1 VALQGTIK
9 DFALPDIF
17 QLIGIQR
24 KTGILTL
31 ENGEDAVTL
40 KFLDGQVVG
49 ADNKTGTLEER
60 LGELLVRTGRI
71 TQPQLEDALRLQQNT
86 LQRLGHILV
95 RTQRISE
102 EDLVEAL
109 RVQSSQIIYRLF
121 RWREGTYHFT
131 KVEDLDYD
139 QNHFIPIS
147 SETILME
154 GARMIDE
161 WPLIERRIRSD
172 RMVLRKTAK
181 ATAPESGIQS
191 ALDGNDGFDPGSERD
206 RKPHAEGDPE
216 TSPADALAALS
227 REEREV
233 LSLVN
238 GKRPVREICD
248 LVTLGEF
255 DTCRILSDLVTRQLV
270 EEVQAVRDAALACEL
285 RPWYR
290 RWATHAAHGGLAAVV
305 MLGLATLGANPLTPW
320 RLEAGS
326 ATTARLRLCA
336 SMARLERVENGLA
349 VFYLDAGAFP
359 GSLAALV
366 HGGYVAPSD
375 IVDPWNR
382 PYDYEI
388 SPEGYR
394 LSALDQ
400 DGQPSPELTVSRQ
413 FNAVQRM
420 MGDTGG
426 ADR

>member
-49 ADNKTGTLEER
+49 ADTKTGTLEER

-71 TQPQLEDALRLQQNT
+71 TQLQLEEALRIQQNT

-95 RTQRISE
+95 RTGRISS
-102 EDLVEAL
+102 EDLIEAL

-121 RWREGTYHFT
+121 RWREGTYLFT
-131 KVEDLDYD
+131 KVEDLEYD
-139 QNHFIPIS
+139 QSHFTPIS

-172 RMVLRKTAK
+172 RMVLRRTPASAALASGTAL
-181 ATAPESGIQS
+181 EGH
-191 ALDGNDGFDPGSERD
+191 GGFDLGTDLD
-206 RKPHAEGDPE
+206 RKPQAA
-216 TSPADALAALS
+216 ADAEPEEADEASRLS

-233 LSLVN
+233 LSLVD
-238 GKRPVREICD
+238 GKRSVREICD
-248 LVTLGEF
+248 LVTFGEF
-255 DTCRILSDLVTRQLV
+255 DTYRILSELITRQLL
-270 EEVQAVRDAALACEL
+270 EEVQAVRDAALAREDQ
-285 RPWYR
+285 PWLW
-290 RWATHAAHGGLAAVV
+290 RWAPRAAQAGLAALVA
-305 MLGLATLGANPLTPW
+305 LGLATLGANPLTPW
-320 RLEAGS
+320 RLAARSAG
-326 ATTARLRLCA
+326 TDRLRLYA
-336 SMARLERVENGLA
+336 SMARLERIENALA

-359 GSLAALV
+359 DGLEALLR
-366 HGGYVAPSD
+366 GGYVAPSD
-375 IVDPWNR
+375 IEDPWGR
-382 PYDYEI
+382 PYAYEI
-388 SPEGYR
+388 SPGGYR
-394 LSALDQ
+394 LTALDQ
-400 DGQPSPELTVSRQ
+400 DGQPTPELTLSRR

-420 MGDTGG
+420 MAEAGEAG
-426 ADR
+426 R